1 MNTPYLFL
9 ILVFLPL
16 ILAAPRVSP
25 REDGCPIGATSVPSV
40 TYTVMAPV
48 QTIMI
53 DKAQDD
59 GCPWLKDA
67 SQPVLAPPMPSS
79 SASNPDSDAAGGRPG
94 QALQPS
100 PPANPDGAFDQD
112 DSASRPANAEGAP
125 VQTELPGSPAEGGG
139 QPGQAA
145 QPSPSADGSFDP
157 AGLSGYPSDGAP
169 DAPAGPSPS
178 ITGFWIPGFPA
189 PSGLSPDGT
198 NRGPS
203 AAASSIGDV
212 PGGSQGDGGPYQP
225 SAVGPG
231 AAVPTGGSGATR
243 TLENGNFG
251 QALPTDESRTTAIS
265 NNPATTLRTQANPP
279 PSSTGDPPPR
289 FVIFAGS
296 SSKTF
301 NVPHIHQAMVD

>member
-9 ILVFLPL
+9 ILVFVPL
-16 ILAAPRVSP
+16 LLAAPRVSP

-53 DKAQDD
+53 DMAQDD
-59 GCPWLKDA
+59 GCSWLKDA

-79 SASNPDSDAAGGRPG
+79 GASNPESDAAGGSPG
-94 QALQPS
+94 QAPQP
-100 PPANPDGAFDQD
+100 N
-112 DSASRPANAEGAP
+112 
-125 VQTELPGSPAEGGG
+125 
-139 QPGQAA
+139 
-145 QPSPSADGSFDP
+145 
-157 AGLSGYPSDGAP
+157 
-169 DAPAGPSPS
+169 
-178 ITGFWIPGFPA
+178 
-189 PSGLSPDGT
+189 GT

-203 AAASSIGDV
+203 AAASPIGDI
-212 PGGSQGDGGPYQP
+212 PGGSQGDGGVTQG
-225 SAVGPG
+225 SAIGPG
-231 AAVPTGGSGATR
+231 AGVPTGSGGPTK
-243 TLENGNFG
+243 TLEAGNFG
-251 QALPTDESRTTAIS
+251 QGLPTDESRTTANANA

-301 NVPHIHQAMVD
+301 NVPRIYQGPFCIAMFGFWVLLNLIL